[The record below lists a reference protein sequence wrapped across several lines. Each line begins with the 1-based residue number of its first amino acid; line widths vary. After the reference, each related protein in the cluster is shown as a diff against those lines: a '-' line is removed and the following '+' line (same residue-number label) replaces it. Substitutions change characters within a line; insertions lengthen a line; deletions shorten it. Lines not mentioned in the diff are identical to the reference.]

1 MAFGGGYLNTGFT
14 GTILATGKTFT
25 HGLGTTPDFVFVM
38 PQTSSTGAAGRLYG
52 VLTFNSQ
59 ICTICGPADGC
70 EITILVQK
78 LHSIIG

>member
-25 HGLGTTPDFVFVM
+25 HGLGTTPDMVYIM
-38 PQTSSTGAAGRLYG
+38 PQTYTNGNNYG

-59 ICTICGPADGC
+59 ICTICGGQDGAAV
-70 EITILVQK
+70 TILVQK

>member
-25 HGLGTTPDFVFVM
+25 HGLGTTPDIVYVM
-38 PQTSSTGAAGRLYG
+38 PQTGSLGSGVPYG

-59 ICTICGPADGC
+59 ICTICGPADGAAV
-70 EITILVQK
+70 TILVQK